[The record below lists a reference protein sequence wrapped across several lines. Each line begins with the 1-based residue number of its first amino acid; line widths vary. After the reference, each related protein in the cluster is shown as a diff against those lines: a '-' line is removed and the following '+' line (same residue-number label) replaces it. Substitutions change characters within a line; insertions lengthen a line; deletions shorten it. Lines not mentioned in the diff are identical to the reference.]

1 MSGNEQS
8 NCYAYIHIHSYCSNV
23 KSMCL
28 CVRVLMCA
36 CVICGSHNGV
46 ILSKCL
52 VVTLPGKFW
61 RKVIKVIDVNSDKD
75 LRGSFRFTVVL
86 QQQKMGGMALT
97 ARQPPSLFLSCM
109 SV

>member
-1 MSGNEQS
+1 MTNQIAMHI
-8 NCYAYIHIHSYCSNV
+8 YTQIHSYCSNV
-23 KSMCL
+23 TSMCL
-28 CVRVLMCA
+28 CVHVLMCA

-46 ILSKCL
+46 ILLKCL

-61 RKVIKVIDVNSDKD
+61 RKVIKVIDVDSDKD
-75 LRGSFRFTVVL
+75 LSGLFRFAIVL